1 MRKAQP
7 KRDYVT
13 VVIVVFVVISFVA
26 CVGLAIANVAVGIH
40 VSDTAENPE
49 PFTWG
54 MPAFL
59 ASCSALATFLAV
71 GLIRDY
77 YRRRNRS
84 YWMAPRESLQADL
97 FLFVVGL
104 TIAFVGGS
112 TALVEWFYYLG
123 TFGPKPIVGT
133 IVFTAGLLGLFFGLA
148 LAALNVVFYTV
159 KEHERSQDLG
169 RGED

>member
-1 MRKAQP
+1 
-7 KRDYVT
+7 
-13 VVIVVFVVISFVA
+13 
-26 CVGLAIANVAVGIH
+26 
-40 VSDTAENPE
+40 
-49 PFTWG
+49 
-54 MPAFL
+54 
-59 ASCSALATFLAV
+59 
-71 GLIRDY
+71 
-77 YRRRNRS
+77 
-84 YWMAPRESLQADL
+84 MAPRESLQADL

-159 KEHERSQDLG
+159 KEHERSQDVG
-169 RGED
+169 RGAD